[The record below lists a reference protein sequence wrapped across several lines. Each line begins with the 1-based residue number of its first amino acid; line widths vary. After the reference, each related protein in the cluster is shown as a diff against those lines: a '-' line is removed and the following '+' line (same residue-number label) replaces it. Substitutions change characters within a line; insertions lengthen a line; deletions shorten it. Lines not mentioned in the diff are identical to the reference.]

1 MNIIH
6 KIVKRFVTYIASIK
20 DRNLDLLN
28 EVLKENLKSIL
39 KTSDKNQNEFYKKLN
54 KIILELKGTSAFEAI
69 RIVESINK
77 TKNLDGDVCEFGV
90 AQGKT
95 SKLIAFLIQNTKKKL
110 YLYDS
115 FSGLPAPTKEDNLKD
130 DIFNLKDISKY
141 EGKMSHP
148 QEKVIDEL
156 SSIKFDKERYIINK
170 GFFNEEFVSYTKFPK
185 SVSFAYVDFDFF
197 EPTKNVLKIIE
208 KLLVKDG
215 IIIVDD
221 YDFFSTGIKKAV
233 DEWLEKN
240 KNQYSVKIEKTN
252 LASFAIIEKK
262 I

>member
-1 MNIIH
+1 MNIIY
-6 KIVKRFVTYIASIK
+6 KLIRRLVTYTTSIK
-20 DRNLDLLN
+20 DKNLKQLN
-28 EVLKENLKSIL
+28 EVLKENLKNML
-39 KTSDKNQNEFYKKLN
+39 EKSDKNSNEFYVKLN
-54 KIILELKGTSAFEAI
+54 EIILELKGTSPFEAL
-69 RIVESINK
+69 RITESINK
-77 TKNLDGDVCEFGV
+77 TKNLNGDVCEFGV

-95 SKLIAFLIQNTKKKL
+95 SKLIAFLIQATKKKL

-141 EGKMSHP
+141 EGKMSHSE
-148 QEKVIDEL
+148 EKVINEL
-156 SSIKFDKERYIINK
+156 NSIKFDKERYILNK
-170 GFFNEEFVSYTKFPK
+170 GFFNEEFVNHAKFPK
-185 SVSFAYVDFDFF
+185 SISFAYVDFDFF
-197 EPTKNVLKIIE
+197 DPTKNVLKIIE

-240 KNQYSVKIEKTN
+240 KNQYSIKIEKTS

-262 I
+262 F